1 MKFSPS
7 RFLSFW
13 RLYFLMAT
21 ILQLKVAKRR
31 LFEKVS
37 LERCST
43 NMIITEQLRKTN
55 TKCKYLYANQQQQ
68 FLVVWQTLTLQYH
81 DKHKLDG
88 KCSCCHQEPEQSQNQ
103 GCHKDGLLGKTTRS
117 YKRLHVRHLH
127 YLLQFNLR
135 DANKCVT

>member
-13 RLYFLMAT
+13 RLYFFMAT

-55 TKCKYLYANQQQQ
+55 TKCKYLYTNQQQQ

-81 DKHKLDG
+81 GKHKLDG
-88 KCSCCHQEPEQSQNQ
+88 DFSCCHQEPEPEPQPGVSQRWSV
-103 GCHKDGLLGKTTRS
+103 GK
-117 YKRLHVRHLH
+117 
-127 YLLQFNLR
+127 N
-135 DANKCVT
+135 NKKL